1 MTDDLVTRLRA
12 SRVVWENGG
21 HRPTDDE
28 LEAAARI
35 EQQAATI
42 ARLEGERERLALAI
56 CGGEDAPGYAN
67 AQTVEALE
75 KVARDNA
82 SAAMWQIDRTMTAEA
97 KLAQA
102 VTVLRGLCDEWG
114 KSDPGTLFRAHNA
127 ARAFLDSEDRKGGE
141 WAEEARA
148 ATAAAKE
155 NKDA

>member
-42 ARLEGERERLALAI
+42 ARLEGERDEAYAYAKHLAEAI
-56 CGGEDAPGYAN
+56 FINGKFDAPHWEPLDDTLGLL
-67 AQTVEALE
+67 T
-75 KVARDNA
+75 
-82 SAAMWQIDRTMTAEA
+82 QIDNMVAGIRAIA
-97 KLAQA
+97 A
-102 VTVLRGLCDEWG
+102 V
-114 KSDPGTLFRAHNA
+114 
-127 ARAFLDSEDRKGGE
+127 
-141 WAEEARA
+141 
-148 ATAAAKE
+148 KE